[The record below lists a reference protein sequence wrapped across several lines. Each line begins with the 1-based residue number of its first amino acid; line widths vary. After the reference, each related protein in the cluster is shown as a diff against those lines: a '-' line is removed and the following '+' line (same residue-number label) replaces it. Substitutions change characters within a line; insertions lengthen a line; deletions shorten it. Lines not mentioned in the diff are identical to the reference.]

1 MNFHAAA
8 ERDGPPPAMRIVPG
22 GERRQD
28 SVANAFDA
36 VSPSADVVLIHD
48 AARPF
53 VTADA
58 DRSDDRRG
66 RWRTARR
73 SRRCSRAIP

>member
-1 MNFHAAA
+1 
-8 ERDGPPPAMRIVPG
+8 MRVVTG

-36 VSPSADVVLIHD
+36 VGPSADVVLIHD

-53 VTADA
+53 V
-58 DRSDDRRG
+58 SGRR
-66 RWRTARR
+66 
-73 SRRCSRAIP
+73 